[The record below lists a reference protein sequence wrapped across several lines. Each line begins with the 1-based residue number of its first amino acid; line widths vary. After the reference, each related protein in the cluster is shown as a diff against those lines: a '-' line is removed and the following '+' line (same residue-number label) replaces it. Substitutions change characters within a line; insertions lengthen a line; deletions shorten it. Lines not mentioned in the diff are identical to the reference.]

1 MILYITLGAFFNVK
15 VVHVYGTSVNIN
27 VDKFTV
33 HCN

>member
-15 VVHVYGTSVNIN
+15 VVYGTSVNIN
-27 VDKFTV
+27 VDKSTV